1 MSERTKGQLLVENK
15 RLRAKVER
23 LDRIVN
29 PMAVAIVTHAKRKIW
44 YSRPRVN
51 LCPRQGAG
59 DSRSVCTGCRGKTPT
74 EPIYFESR
82 CRSHR
87 GRGGHLAQTT
97 SIQQTLSSTRGK
109 CPRVH
114 RVESRRPPRGS
125 LRERRRTPSCIADTL
140 LRRRDSVR
148 DGQRAFRTPRHRRG
162 TPWRRP
168 RQLSGSPVGGMRSAV

>member
-15 RLRAKVER
+15 RLRAEVER

-44 YSRPRVN
+44 YSRRRVN

-82 CRSHR
+82 CRSRR

-109 CPRVH
+109 VREC
-114 RVESRRPPRGS
+114 VEPSRAGHTGVRCADVVACLLASPTDFCADATVFVMGS
-125 LRERRRTPSCIADTL
+125 VPFAL
-140 LRRRDSVR
+140 L
-148 DGQRAFRTPRHRRG
+148 GTGEARRG
-162 TPWRRP
+162 AGLDDCPDHR
-168 RQLSGSPVGGMRSAV
+168 